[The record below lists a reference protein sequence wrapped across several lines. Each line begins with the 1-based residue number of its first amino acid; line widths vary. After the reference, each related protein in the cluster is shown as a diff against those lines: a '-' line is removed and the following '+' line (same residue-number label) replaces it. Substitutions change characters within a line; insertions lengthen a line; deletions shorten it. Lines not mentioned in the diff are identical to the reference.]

1 MRFAL
6 NILSVVM
13 LAAGLGAATPAL
25 AQSNT
30 RVVTIFGSDKCPTS
44 NGEEIVVC
52 QRLDENER
60 YRIPDQLRST
70 NDQAP
75 TATTRVDA
83 MQAASTTNI
92 GTCSASGPGGQ
103 SGCQVQ
109 LNRNW
114 KAERR
119 QRAKE
124 VTVVD

>member
-1 MRFAL
+1 MRDRL
-6 NILSVVM
+6 SILSGLL
-13 LAAGLGAATPAL
+13 LATAGLMPTPAA
-25 AQSNT
+25 AQTST
-30 RVVTIFGSDKCPTS
+30 RIVTIFGNDKCPTS

-52 QRLDENER
+52 RRLDENER

-70 NDQAP
+70 EDQAP
-75 TATTRVDA
+75 TAVARVDA

-114 KAERR
+114 NAERR
-119 QRAKE
+119 QQARE